1 VAAFVYWV
9 VHGTIDWFWEF
20 PALGA
25 AAFAL
30 LGLAAGLLPRPTR
43 TPGPPLKLT
52 GPAALLAVPVI
63 AAAISF
69 CLPWL
74 SQLDQNKAVRTWRT
88 DSAAAFRSL
97 DNAASLNPLSAT
109 PKLLAGSI
117 ALRLG
122 RPVDSMRYFREAI
135 ERDPGDSYAHLELGA
150 LLARSGSPTES
161 IATLAEAHRLDP
173 RDDLTAGVL
182 ARARKGKPIDIAAV
196 NRQLAARSARLG
208 R

>member
-1 VAAFVYWV
+1 

-30 LGLAAGLLPRPTR
+30 LGLAAGLLPRR
-43 TPGPPLKLT
+43 AGAPGRPLGLR
-52 GPAALLAVPVI
+52 GPAALLALPVI

-74 SQLDQNKAVRTWRT
+74 SQLDQNKAVRTWRS
-88 DSAAAFRSL
+88 DAAAAFRSL
-97 DNAASLNPLSAT
+97 DSASSLNPLSAE

-122 RPVDSMRYFREAI
+122 RTADSMRYFRQAI

-150 LLARSGSPTES
+150 LLARGGSRVQGV
-161 IATLAEAHRLDP
+161 ATLAEAHRLDP
-173 RDDLTAGVL
+173 RDDLTSL
-182 ARARKGKPIDIAAV
+182 ALRRARTGKPIDIAAV
-196 NRQLAARSARLG
+196 NRELAARSAKLG